1 MRTYFKT
8 LFHKA
13 SLKREY
19 EGMLMLDDRRLA
31 DLGLTR
37 YDLAQLIHG
46 ERPQR

>member
-1 MRTYFKT
+1 MRNYFKT

-19 EGMLMLDDRRLA
+19 EAMLMLDDRRLA

-37 YDLAQLIHG
+37 YDVAQMING
-46 ERPQR
+46 ERPNR